1 MLLVI
6 IPVMFLTVFFAWKY
20 RQANRDARYDPDW
33 DHSTQL
39 ELVIWGAPLL
49 IIIWL
54 GALTW
59 MGTHLLDPYRPIER
73 IDSDTPVAAG
83 TEPLE
88 IEAVALDWKWLF
100 IYPQYG
106 VATVNEIAAP
116 VDRPIR
122 FRLTSSTVMNAFFI
136 PALAGQI
143 YAMPGMETKLHAVIN
158 EPGEFGGFSS
168 NYSGAGYSGMKF
180 DFHGLDSP
188 AFDDWIAKVRGG
200 DGTLDRA
207 AYLELEK
214 PSENAPVRYFGAT
227 DPSLFEDVVSMCVE
241 PGKLCLRDIHG
252 PHGSTQA
259 AEAHDG
265 EEGHHGW
272 AAPDALEYD
281 KATRRGGPMD
291 AHGTDEA
298 AMDHGSEEV
307 N

>member
-1 MLLVI
+1 MSENTTQTDIGAMSFEQALAELEKIVSALEQGDVPLDKSIAYYERGEALKNRCDALLKDAEDKIEKIRV
-6 IPVMFLTVFFAWKY
+6 A
-20 RQANRDARYDPDW
+20 RDG
-33 DHSTQL
+33 S
-39 ELVIWGAPLL
+39 
-49 IIIWL
+49 
-54 GALTW
+54 
-59 MGTHLLDPYRPIER
+59 
-73 IDSDTPVAAG
+73 AAG

-116 VDRPIR
+116 LDRPIR

-180 DFHGLDSP
+180 EFHGVDSQ
-188 AFDDWIAKVRGG
+188 AFDQWIAKVRGG
-200 DGTLDRA
+200 EGTLDRS
-207 AYLELEK
+207 AYLDLEK

-227 DPSLFEDVVSMCVE
+227 DPSLFDDVVSMCVE

-252 PHGSTQA
+252 PHGSAQA
-259 AEAHDG
+259 AEAHG
-265 EEGHHGW
+265 GEGHHSW
-272 AAPDALEYD
+272 APPDALEYD

-291 AHGTDEA
+291 AHGTNEA
-298 AMDHGSEEV
+298 AMDHGSEEEH
-307 N
+307 